1 MKKYL
6 SFRVNGFNQ
15 VDEAHDEIYRI
26 ISGKNTME
34 ALNALSAKGY
44 ELAGCEAHDNNRG
57 TRWIVFKDENQ
68 FEQIPQQPLTYQVA
82 DLPVSDSDVYHN
94 VMIYLNNKYPVTD
107 KHNESFEYYA
117 TLDIVKRLGWQATN
131 AVLDANG
138 NRMAWGPAHPQYEE
152 YKQKYGFVW
161 GVNHPD
167 EYPFYHKLYSGYSDS
182 FFQDEKLMWDW
193 VVKNVEFV
201 YNIDSAMSLFHNLP
215 DIHVLIKFGHEYI
228 AEALNDYPEATL
240 YKKKDNIFIPMNI
253 SIANHK
259 ITMAL
264 AIALCWL
271 KLQIDVEENN
281 K

>member
-1 MKKYL
+1 
-6 SFRVNGFNQ
+6 
-15 VDEAHDEIYRI
+15 
-26 ISGKNTME
+26 ME

-57 TRWIVFKDENQ
+57 TRWIVLKTKNR

-117 TLDIVKRLGWQATN
+117 TLDIVESDWDGKFQMLFLMQMVIAW
-131 AVLDANG
+131 
-138 NRMAWGPAHPQYEE
+138 AWGPAHPQYEE

-182 FFQDEKLMWDW
+182 FF
-193 VVKNVEFV
+193 
-201 YNIDSAMSLFHNLP
+201 S
-215 DIHVLIKFGHEYI
+215 G
-228 AEALNDYPEATL
+228 
-240 YKKKDNIFIPMNI
+240 
-253 SIANHK
+253 
-259 ITMAL
+259 
-264 AIALCWL
+264 
-271 KLQIDVEENN
+271 
-281 K
+281 